1 MKKAPS
7 LSFIFLFV
15 FGALSLPAC
24 HDPIQEEIDL
34 GREAVTQNQLEE
46 AHQHFDQVLQQEP
59 QNYHAKWGKA
69 DVYRRQELYDKE
81 AQILEAILLE
91 KEYQPYF
98 EVVRPALD
106 RNYRKRAELEKNE
119 NQIAQ
124 LERKAIEQEPLS
136 VANGSLADRLFA
148 QGLQAKNDGQ
158 PRIALERFRE
168 AQSLRISDRLQK
180 EIEQQKGSIEL
191 ILFKEDYLSNHSNLL
206 KNRFASY
213 DSKQSLF
220 TLSISFPIDHPCNSS
235 CKLTADKNALAKIDQ
250 KLAQLTHELTPSN
263 QEKDQ
268 SIQYDPATLQII
280 KKTMKAPKK
289 ASQKGEYSLTVTVPL
304 DEVLRQ
310 IYRDRP

>member
-1 MKKAPS
+1 MTAV
-7 LSFIFLFV
+7 LSYMHFFFFFFAMLFI
-15 FGALSLPAC
+15 SAC
-24 HDPIQEEIDL
+24 HDPIQEELEL
-34 GREAVTQNQLEE
+34 GREAVTQNHLEE
-46 AHQHFDQVLQQEP
+46 AHLHFDHVLQQDP
-59 QNYHAKWGKA
+59 QNYYARWGKA
-69 DVYRRQELYDKE
+69 DVYQRQGQYEKE
-81 AQILEAILLE
+81 AQLLEAILLE
-91 KEYQPYF
+91 KEYQTYF

-119 NQIAQ
+119 RQIEQ

-136 VANGSLADRLFA
+136 VANVSLAERLFA
-148 QGLQAKNDGQ
+148 QGMQAKSDGQ
-158 PRIALERFRE
+158 SHAALKLFRE

-180 EIEQQKGSIEL
+180 EIAQQIDSVQFTLYKDE
-191 ILFKEDYLSNHSNLL
+191 YLSNHSKLL

-213 DSKQSLF
+213 DEKQSLF
-220 TLSISFPIDHPCNSS
+220 TLSICFPIDHPCNSS

-250 KLAQLTHELTPSN
+250 KLAQLTRELIPSE

-280 KKTMKAPKK
+280 KKTIKAPKK

-310 IYRDRP
+310 IYRNRP